1 MKTKIIRDY
10 YDEMKEREIEE
21 KIKGKKNITAQ

>member
-21 KIKGKKNITAQ
+21 KIKGKKNITA

>member
-10 YDEMKEREIEE
+10 YDEMRERQIEE